1 MWGNLD
7 ATASIDDAVVASA
20 YSHLRDNVGW
30 PEQEARERAKQEILN
45 NPGKAALA
53 TYSAVAPVQG
63 KRLLDLGSGTGGA
76 AIEFARAGALI
87 TALEPWD
94 EWVHLIRRRF
104 EAAGLTAEVHHGR
117 GEEIPAPDN
126 SFDGIVS
133 LQVLEHV
140 QDPKQVIKE
149 AFRVL
154 KPGGHFLLTCE
165 NYLSFWEPH
174 YRVRWFP
181 LLPKALGSLWLQRL
195 GRSPDFLQTSI
206 TYVTRPGV
214 LRDMRR
220 AGFVC
225 LRDGRVRSKLRAAV
239 GRPLPAAVETA
250 FIEAESTRRLFS
262 VGFSEMFVKP
272 LNSEG
277 APRT

>member
-1 MWGNLD
+1 MWGVSD
-7 ATASIDDAVVASA
+7 TAARVDDAVIASA

-30 PEQEARERAKQEILN
+30 PEHEARERAAQEVLN

-53 TYSAVAPVQG
+53 TFEAVAPVRG
-63 KRLLDLGSGTGGA
+63 KRILDLGAGTGGA
-76 AIEFARAGALI
+76 AVEFARGGAI
-87 TALEPWD
+87 VTALEPWD
-94 EWVHLIRRRF
+94 EWADLIRRRF
-104 EAAGLTAEVHHGR
+104 EAAGLAAEVCHAR
-117 GEEIPAPDN
+117 GESIPAPDN

-140 QDPKQVIKE
+140 QDPNLVIKE

-154 KPGGHFLLTCE
+154 KPGGHFLLACE

-181 LLPKALGSLWLQRL
+181 LLPKALGSLWLRRL
-195 GRSPDFLQTSI
+195 GRSPEFLQTSI

-214 LRDMRR
+214 LRAMRR

-225 LRDGRVRSKLRAAV
+225 LRDIQLRSKLRALV
-239 GRPLPAAVETA
+239 GMPLPAVVETA
-250 FIEAESTRRLFS
+250 LIGAESTRRLFS
-262 VGFSEMFVKP
+262 VGFNEMFVKP
-272 LNSEG
+272 
-277 APRT
+277 